1 MQLSLLILLCF
12 KKPAGL
18 LYSAKLI
25 KRSLLTIVV
34 LNIGSTMS
42 IKLYFNSEDASQ
54 IAIGAFAMAMPI
66 AFTQEAWQMAET
78 LPLINLVLLALLS
91 LFFLTH
97 YTYFSL
103 FQSDIK
109 YRVFSYVVRIFLAY
123 FITLIVVGLI
133 LLALNKFPI
142 QSEPWLALKRLVIIA
157 MPASLGAIIVDSF
170 DKE

>member
-1 MQLSLLILLCF
+1 MQ
-12 KKPAGL
+12 
-18 LYSAKLI
+18 
-25 KRSLLTIVV
+25 
-34 LNIGSTMS
+34 
-42 IKLYFNSEDASQ
+42 LYFNSEDASQ

-66 AFTQEAWQMAET
+66 AFTQEAWKMAET
-78 LPLINLVLLALLS
+78 LPIANLILLALLS

-109 YRVFSYVVRIFLAY
+109 HRVTSYCVRIFLAY

-142 QSEPWLALKRLVIIA
+142 YDTPLIAIKRLIIIA